1 MNKRL
6 IAFLSIL
13 SINLA
18 AFITPAEAIENG
30 ISALNNPRVVS
41 MYFKVSAT
49 DGTPINTTGCTGWLY
64 APRLVFTNGHC
75 VHDFQKRPEKVFFD
89 LEKISVGIPGE
100 KTNPQISH
108 IKAIKTYSYPTFEFY
123 NASVG
128 GTLSYKD
135 DFAIVVLEKPL
146 SNVKTANLLTKPMLD
161 ELLSKET
168 FVSTAGYGLQSKAER
183 DSANYAARFVEPKSA
198 KYKIIPFS
206 QGMNVVNEYKNKWRR
221 NYFQEDV
228 VFMDVPKNGPSPCD
242 GDSGSGFYL
251 DSNDVFTYLGVTH
264 TNIGVP
270 NCLNEEWG
278 SSGGIAAFR
287 PVFLDSE
294 LINQAEKYVADNP
307 YVDPKLK
314 TAGANKKIIIT
325 CVKGKTT
332 KNVSGINPKCPVGF
346 KKK

>member
-1 MNKRL
+1 MHKKL
-6 IAFLSIL
+6 IAFLSVL
-13 SINLA
+13 SMNLA
-18 AFITPAEAIENG
+18 VFITPAEAIENAV
-30 ISALNNPRVVS
+30 SALNNPRVVS
-41 MYFKVSAT
+41 LYFKLIAT
-49 DGTPINTTGCTGWLY
+49 DGTQVQVVGCTGWLY

-75 VHDFQKRPEKVFFD
+75 VFDLQKRPEKVLFD

-100 KTNPQISH
+100 ITNPKNSH
-108 IKAIKTYSYPTFEFY
+108 VRAIKAYSYPTFEFY

-128 GTLSYKD
+128 GTLSYRD
-135 DFAIVVLEKPL
+135 DFAVVVLEKPL

-161 ELLSKET
+161 ELLLKET
-168 FVSTAGYGLQSKAER
+168 FVSTAGYGFQSKAER
-183 DSANYAARFVEPKSA
+183 NSANYGPRFVEPKYA
-198 KYKIIPFS
+198 EYKIVPFS

-228 VFMDVPKNGPSPCD
+228 VFMEIPKNGPSPCD

-251 DSNDVFTYLGVTH
+251 NSNDIFTYLGVTH
-264 TNIGVP
+264 ANIGVP

-294 LINQAEKYVADNP
+294 LISQAEKYVTDNP
-307 YVDPKLK
+307 FIEPKSK
-314 TAGANKKIIIT
+314 TAGFNNKITIT
-325 CVKGKTT
+325 CIKGKTT
-332 KNVSGINPKCPVGF
+332 KKVSGITPKCPVGY

>member
-6 IAFLSIL
+6 VAFFSIL

-18 AFITPAEAIENG
+18 VYITPAEAIENG
-30 ISALNNPRVVS
+30 NSALNNPRVVQ
-41 MYFKVSAT
+41 MYFKVIAT
-49 DGTPINTTGCTGWLY
+49 DGTLINTTGCTGWLY

-75 VHDFQKRPEKVFFD
+75 VHDFQKRPEKVLFD
-89 LEKISVGIPGE
+89 FEKISVGIPGE
-100 KTNPQISH
+100 KTNPRISH

-128 GTLSYKD
+128 GTLSFKD

-146 SNVKTANLLTKPMLD
+146 SNVKIASLLSKPMLD

-168 FVSTAGYGLQSKAER
+168 FVSTAGYGLQSKEER
-183 DSANYAARFVEPKSA
+183 DSVNYAARFVEPKSA
-198 KYKIIPFS
+198 KYKIIPFA

-228 VFMDVPKNGPSPCD
+228 VFMEIPKNGPSPCD

-264 TNIGVP
+264 ANIGVP

-287 PVFLDSE
+287 PVFLDSD
-294 LINQAEKYVADNP
+294 LINQADRYVADNP
-307 YVDPKLK
+307 YIEPKSK
-314 TAGANKKIIIT
+314 SAGFTNKITIT

-332 KNVSGINPKCPVGF
+332 KKVSGMAPKCPVGF

>member
-1 MNKRL
+1 MHRKL
-6 IAFLSIL
+6 IALFSVL

-30 ISALNNPRVVS
+30 NSALNNPRVVQ
-41 MYFKVSAT
+41 MYFKVIAT
-49 DGTPINTTGCTGWLY
+49 DGTLINTTGCTGWLY
-64 APRLVFTNGHC
+64 TPRLVFTNGHC
-75 VHDFQKRPEKVFFD
+75 VHDFQKRPEKVLFD
-89 LEKISVGIPGE
+89 FEKISVGIPGE
-100 KTNPQISH
+100 ITNPRISH

-128 GTLSYKD
+128 GTLSFKD

-146 SNVKTANLLTKPMLD
+146 SNVKTASLLSKPMLD
-161 ELLSKET
+161 ELLLKET
-168 FVSTAGYGLQSKAER
+168 FVSTAGYGLQSKEER
-183 DSANYAARFVEPKSA
+183 DSVNYAARFVEPKSA
-198 KYKIIPFS
+198 KYKIIPFT

-228 VFMDVPKNGPSPCD
+228 VFMEIPKNGPSPCD

-264 TNIGVP
+264 ANIGVP

-294 LINQAEKYVADNP
+294 LISQAEKYVADNP
-307 YVDPKLK
+307 YIEPKSK
-314 TAGANKKIIIT
+314 TAGVNNKITIICI
-325 CVKGKTT
+325 KGKTT
-332 KNVSGINPKCPVGF
+332 KKVSGTTPKCPVGY